1 MPKFDGQGRAEVL
14 CPEEFNLLLDHAP
27 CERSRALFSIM
38 IYSGSRVSES
48 LALRWG
54 AISDTQLIFKRE
66 TTKTKTSR
74 EILLHDRVVNEL
86 KIYKQYW
93 IDRYKKEPTSRD
105 FLFVGRF
112 GFSEPLTRAWADK
125 TWKKCIQKAGLKAGT
140 SLHTP
145 RRSLATRM
153 HSKGVGLMTISA
165 FTGHQNLQSLSAYI
179 SVDLKEKRKA
189 LDALS

>member
-1 MPKFDGQGRAEVL
+1 MKIDGQGQAEVL
-14 CPEEFNLLLDHAP
+14 TPDELEKLLDHAP
-27 CERSRALFSIM
+27 CERSRALFTVM
-38 IYSGSRVSES
+38 IFTGSRISES
-48 LALRWG
+48 LLLRWG
-54 AISDTQLIFKRE
+54 AIIDSQLIFKRE

-112 GFSEPLTRAWADK
+112 GFTEPLTRQWGH
-125 TWKKCIQKAGLKAGT
+125 KCWHKAVKSAKLRAGT
-140 SLHTP
+140 SCHSP

-153 HSKGVGLMTISA
+153 HSKGIGLKTIAS
-165 FTGHQNLQSLSAYI
+165 FTGHQSLDQLSTYI
-179 SVDLKEKRKA
+179 SVDLKEKLKA
-189 LDALS
+189 LDALT

>member
-1 MPKFDGQGRAEVL
+1 MKIDGQGQAEVL
-14 CPEEFNLLLDHAP
+14 SPDELNLLLDHAP
-27 CERSRALFSIM
+27 CERSRALFTVM
-38 IYSGSRVSES
+38 IFSGSRISES
-48 LALRWG
+48 LQLRWG
-54 AISDTQLIFKRE
+54 AIQDSQLIFKRE

-112 GFSEPLTRAWADK
+112 GFTEPLTRQWGH
-125 TWKKCIQKAGLKAGT
+125 KCWHKAVKSAKLRAGT
-140 SLHTP
+140 SCHSP

-153 HSKGVGLMTISA
+153 HAKGIGLKTIAS
-165 FTGHQNLQSLSAYI
+165 FTGHQSLDQLSTYI
-179 SVDLKEKRKA
+179 SVDLKEKQKA

>member
-1 MPKFDGQGRAEVL
+1 MKIDGQGQAEVL
-14 CPEEFNLLLDHAP
+14 SPDELNLLLDNAP
-27 CERSRALFSIM
+27 CERSRALFTVM
-38 IYSGSRVSES
+38 IFSGSRISES
-48 LALRWG
+48 LQLRWG
-54 AISDTQLIFKRE
+54 SIIDSQLIFKRE

-112 GFSEPLTRAWADK
+112 GFTEPLTRQWGH
-125 TWKKCIQKAGLKAGT
+125 KCWHKAVKAAKLKAGT
-140 SLHTP
+140 SCHSP

-153 HSKGVGLMTISA
+153 HSKGIGLKTIAS
-165 FTGHQNLQSLSAYI
+165 FTGHQSLDQLSTYI
-179 SVDLKEKRKA
+179 SVDLKEKMKA

>member
-1 MPKFDGQGRAEVL
+1 MKIDGQGQAEVL
-14 CPEEFNLLLDHAP
+14 SPDELNLLLDHAP
-27 CERSRALFSIM
+27 CERSRALFTVM
-38 IYSGSRVSES
+38 IFSGSRISES
-48 LALRWG
+48 LQLRWG
-54 AISDTQLIFKRE
+54 AIIDSQLIFKRE

-112 GFSEPLTRAWADK
+112 GFTEPLTRQWGHKCWHKAVK
-125 TWKKCIQKAGLKAGT
+125 TAKLRAGT
-140 SLHTP
+140 SCHSP

-153 HSKGVGLMTISA
+153 HAKGIGLKTIAS
-165 FTGHQNLQSLSAYI
+165 FTGHQSLDQLSTYI
-179 SVDLKEKRKA
+179 SVDLKEKMKA
-189 LDALS
+189 LDALT

>member
-1 MPKFDGQGRAEVL
+1 MKIDGQGQAEVL
-14 CPEEFNLLLDHAP
+14 TPDELEKLLDHAP
-27 CERSRALFSIM
+27 CERSRALFTVM
-38 IYSGSRVSES
+38 IFTGSRISES
-48 LALRWG
+48 LLLRWG
-54 AISDTQLIFKRE
+54 AIQDSQLIFKRE

-93 IDRYKKEPTSRD
+93 IDRCKKEPTSRD

-112 GFSEPLTRAWADK
+112 GFTQPLTRQWGH
-125 TWKKCIQKAGLKAGT
+125 KCWHKAVRSAKLRAGT
-140 SLHTP
+140 SCHSP

-153 HSKGVGLMTISA
+153 HAKGIGLKTIAS
-165 FTGHQNLQSLSAYI
+165 FTGHQSLDQLSTYI
-179 SVDLKEKRKA
+179 SVDLKEKMKA

>member
-93 IDRYKKEPTSRD
+93 IDRYKKEPASRD

-112 GFSEPLTRAWADK
+112 GFTECLTRQWAHKAWH
-125 TWKKCIQKAGLKAGT
+125 KAVKAAKLKAGT
-140 SLHTP
+140 SCHTP
-145 RRSLATRM
+145 RRSFCTTLHSKNIGLATIA
-153 HSKGVGLMTISA
+153 SFS
-165 FTGHQNLQSLSAYI
+165 GHQSLDQLQTYI
-179 SVDLKEKRKA
+179 SVDLKEKTKA
-189 LDALS
+189 LSVLD